1 LFSPQSKYDEIL
13 PALQACRYWIAPEN
27 KNKAQ
32 SVRCA
37 DYFIVIVIVI
47 VIVIGRTKELL
58 KEEIKP
64 HHQRSHSHPG
74 IIGALVQLVK
84 LTQLSTVR
92 E

>member
-1 LFSPQSKYDEIL
+1 LFSPQSKYGEIR

-37 DYFIVIVIVI
+37 DNFIVIVIV
-47 VIVIGRTKELL
+47 RTKELL

-64 HHQRSHSHPG
+64 HHQRSHSHQG

>member
-1 LFSPQSKYDEIL
+1 LFSPQSKYGEIR

-37 DYFIVIVIVI
+37 DYFIVI